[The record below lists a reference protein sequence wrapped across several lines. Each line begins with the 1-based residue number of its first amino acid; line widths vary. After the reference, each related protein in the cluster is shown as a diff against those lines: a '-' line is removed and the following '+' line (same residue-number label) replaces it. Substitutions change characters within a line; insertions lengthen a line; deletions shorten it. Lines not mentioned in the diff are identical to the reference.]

1 MIKVLISGVNGRMG
15 KAVETLCNADQD
27 VEIVGGIDISL
38 GVAHPFP
45 TANDAFSLGEDAD
58 VIIDFSHHT
67 CAKALCEYALK
78 TGTPV
83 VFATTGFTSEEL
95 DTIQRTAGK
104 AALFTS
110 ANMSVG
116 VNLLIELSKKAAAV
130 LKNFDIE
137 IVEKHHNKKLDAPSG
152 TALMLADALK
162 EVRPELEYVYDRTG
176 KRAARDSAELG
187 IHSVR
192 GGTIV
197 GEHDVI
203 FAGNDEVV
211 TLSHSALSREI
222 FAHGALCAAKFLIG
236 KAPGL
241 YHMSDMLALDD

>member
-1 MIKVLISGVNGRMG
+1 
-15 KAVETLCNADQD
+15 
-27 VEIVGGIDISL
+27 
-38 GVAHPFP
+38 
-45 TANDAFSLGEDAD
+45 
-58 VIIDFSHHT
+58 
-67 CAKALCEYALK
+67 
-78 TGTPV
+78 
-83 VFATTGFTSEEL
+83 
-95 DTIQRTAGK
+95 
-104 AALFTS
+104 
-110 ANMSVG
+110 
-116 VNLLIELSKKAAAV
+116 
-130 LKNFDIE
+130 
-137 IVEKHHNKKLDAPSG
+137 
-152 TALMLADALK
+152 MLADALK